1 MFCNNVPAGKSGKIL
16 RKFNKIN
23 FSALPQGFF
32 RHFRLYP
39 QFRGNAE
46 KSPFLI
52 FLASAARRKKISGN
66 CLMCLKDNCQGFQ
79 KTPLEIM
86 PGVSLPIFFMPKL
99 KSFGVAPT
107 SPTYEGPM
115 PGLKGPFSYL
125 RGPNSDLGLIP
136 DLRGPL
142 PDLRRLIPNLKGPIP
157 DLAGHVLPL
166 LTGPIPGQRGPFYYN
181 RP

>member
-1 MFCNNVPAGKSGKIL
+1 MFCNNVPTRKSDKIL

-46 KSPFLI
+46 KSSFLI
-52 FLASAARRKKISGN
+52 FLAPAARRKKISGN

-86 PGVSLPIFFMPKL
+86 SGVSLPIFFMPKL

-107 SPTYEGPM
+107 SPTYTYTISTFILM
-115 PGLKGPFSYL
+115 SIAQVWYIKKCSKFTVC
-125 RGPNSDLGLIP
+125 
-136 DLRGPL
+136 
-142 PDLRRLIPNLKGPIP
+142 
-157 DLAGHVLPL
+157 VLCENF
-166 LTGPIPGQRGPFYYN
+166 T
-181 RP
+181 

>member
-1 MFCNNVPAGKSGKIL
+1 MFCNNVPAGKSDKIL
-16 RKFNKIN
+16 SKFNKIN

-46 KSPFLI
+46 KSPFLV
-52 FLASAARRKKISGN
+52 FLAPAPRRKKISGC

-86 PGVSLPIFFMPKL
+86 PGVSLPIFFMSKL

-107 SPTYEGPM
+107 SPTVGKKSHLCQLCYI
-115 PGLKGPFSYL
+115 
-125 RGPNSDLGLIP
+125 NSNI
-136 DLRGPL
+136 
-142 PDLRRLIPNLKGPIP
+142 
-157 DLAGHVLPL
+157 HVNWHAS
-166 LTGPIPGQRGPFYYN
+166 FYVTKIRN
-181 RP
+181 VR

>member
-1 MFCNNVPAGKSGKIL
+1 MFCNNVPAGKSDKIL

-39 QFRGNAE
+39 PFRGNAE

-52 FLASAARRKKISGN
+52 FLAPAARRKKISGN

-107 SPTYEGPM
+107 SPMNHRVQWTRDFS
-115 PGLKGPFSYL
+115 GL
-125 RGPNSDLGLIP
+125 N
-136 DLRGPL
+136 L
-142 PDLRRLIPNLKGPIP
+142 PEMSQMR
-157 DLAGHVLPL
+157 HVLSQTTQSRKVRKQVQQFELSPRL
-166 LTGPIPGQRGPFYYN
+166 RTS
-181 RP
+181 